1 MNLPSFQ
8 TTEEAIAFGVK
19 HRQDPEV
26 LKALADA
33 RATFL
38 TLVKVYIKPPKTT
51 KSRDLAMHHAFRAQ
65 LCREALE
72 GAAEANLALV
82 EKGGQNED

>member
-38 TLVKVYIKPPKTT
+38 TLVKIYVKPPKTT
-51 KSRDLAMHHAFRAQ
+51 ESRDLAMHHAVRAQ

-72 GAAEANLALV
+72 GAAEANLTLTK
-82 EKGGQNED
+82 KGGRNDS